1 MTEFKK
7 GLNRFGRLLMTI
19 SVVMILLIFFL
30 NLTMHK
36 NIFDSLMFAISLAVG
51 ITPQLLPAIS
61 SVNLSLGAKRMA
73 QKDVIIRQLDVI
85 DNIGGM
91 DVLCSDKTGTI
102 TEGGV
107 KIDAAFDLQENKS
120 QELLKLV
127 IDNAYYSSS
136 NNNSI
141 DQALLTLK
149 DPHDMP
155 GKKISQKAYNFT
167 DRMSSVA
174 VAYDDERFMG
184 MRRLIITKGAIK
196 NVIGICDRALDNNG
210 QVVDINTRLDD
221 INQIM
226 EELGSQ
232 GYRALAIA
240 VKEFD
245 EEAEFNKGM
254 IFVGFI
260 TFFDPLKH
268 DSKEVI
274 EKINELQVDF
284 KIITGDSLNVAK
296 FLATELG
303 YDATEVISANE
314 LKNISLEQQGELV
327 EKIKIFAEVEPEM
340 KKSIIKLLKKQ
351 GHLVGYMGD
360 GINDVPSLH
369 EADVAI
375 SVDDAVDVAK
385 EAANIVLL
393 KSDLS
398 VVLDGIVEGRR
409 VFANTMKYIFIAV
422 SANFGNMFSMAG
434 ASLLLKFLPLLPKQ
448 ILMTNL
454 LQDLPA
460 MSLAS
465 DNADEGW
472 ITRPHR
478 FNFKFIIKF
487 MITFGLISSIFDYCM
502 FAVLLHINANEQ
514 LFQTVWF
521 TESVISAVML
531 MIVLRTTLPVV
542 RSKPSKRLLL
552 TSGFIIAFTAALS
565 YLPFN
570 HLLGFIPIPLFMWKY
585 ILGVIAIYMI
595 VGELSKRLFYKYNR
609 P

>member
-1 MTEFKK
+1 M
-7 GLNRFGRLLMTI
+7 
-19 SVVMILLIFFL
+19 
-30 NLTMHK
+30 
-36 NIFDSLMFAISLAVG
+36 
-51 ITPQLLPAIS
+51 
-61 SVNLSLGAKRMA
+61 
-73 QKDVIIRQLDVI
+73 
-85 DNIGGM
+85 
-91 DVLCSDKTGTI
+91 
-102 TEGGV
+102 
-107 KIDAAFDLQENKS
+107 
-120 QELLKLV
+120 
-127 IDNAYYSSS
+127 
-136 NNNSI
+136 
-141 DQALLTLK
+141 
-149 DPHDMP
+149 
-155 GKKISQKAYNFT
+155 
-167 DRMSSVA
+167 
-174 VAYDDERFMG
+174 
-184 MRRLIITKGAIK
+184 
-196 NVIGICDRALDNNG
+196 
-210 QVVDINTRLDD
+210 
-221 INQIM
+221 
-226 EELGSQ
+226 
-232 GYRALAIA
+232 
-240 VKEFD
+240 
-245 EEAEFNKGM
+245 
-254 IFVGFI
+254 
-260 TFFDPLKH
+260 
-268 DSKEVI
+268 
-274 EKINELQVDF
+274 
-284 KIITGDSLNVAK
+284 
-296 FLATELG
+296 
-303 YDATEVISANE
+303 
-314 LKNISLEQQGELV
+314 
-327 EKIKIFAEVEPEM
+327 
-340 KKSIIKLLKKQ
+340 KKQ